1 MLSRQCGA
9 GGKDGCCCLRDN
21 VDISVCVF
29 KVCMLESGLCLFLCV
44 TCQRW
49 KFIWIGSQ
57 IIVILL
63 FLKSLITE
71 LQPVIALA
79 TNAFK
84 LLKY

>member
-1 MLSRQCGA
+1 
-9 GGKDGCCCLRDN
+9 
-21 VDISVCVF
+21 
-29 KVCMLESGLCLFLCV
+29 MLESGLCLFLCV

-49 KFIWIGSQ
+49 KFIWIESQ

-71 LQPVIALA
+71 LQPVIALS